1 MPKVRVRTTE
11 KASWSSNNLE
21 NALQLINSGSSIRNA
36 AKTIGIPFSSLQ
48 KRVRKGS
55 ILGPHLG
62 RYTVFSPDAEA
73 ELADLVKKMANIFYG
88 CTANQ
93 IRRVAFEYAE
103 NCNLKHNFNKAS
115 KMAGRDWLHAFMA
128 RNNISVRKPEAT
140 SINRITA
147 FNKTEVRLFY
157 ELLGQLMEKH
167 RFIQKNIY
175 NCDETGISTV
185 QTPGKI
191 LATKGQKRVGSI
203 TSWERGKNI
212 TLLCAMSAAGGYIP
226 PMFIF
231 PRKRLTPLLE
241 KDGPA
246 GAIYKCSEN
255 GWINEALF
263 RDWLAHFKQH
273 TKPSADEP
281 IYPLLDNHASHIS
294 LPIFE
299 YCKSNHIHMLSFPPH
314 TSHRM
319 QPLDVS
325 FFGPLKTAYKNE
337 CDSFLKSHLAE
348 KITPYDVASLVKKA
362 FNNVASISKGESG
375 FRSTGIFPLNP
386 EVFTEEDFLA
396 AEILQSETI
405 TIHDCNESLSTTS
418 TTPSASKK
426 VSSPDPSK
434 SKEV

>member
-36 AKTIGIPFSSLQ
+36 AKTMGIPFSSLQ
-48 KRVRKGS
+48 KRVKKGS
-55 ILGPHLG
+55 TLGPHLG
-62 RYTVFSPDAEA
+62 RYTVFSLDTES
-73 ELADLVKKMANIFYG
+73 ELANLVKKMANVFYG
-88 CTANQ
+88 CTASQ
-93 IRRVAFEYAE
+93 IRRVAFDYAE

-115 KMAGRDWLHAFMA
+115 KMAGRDWLHAFMS
-128 RNNISVRKPEAT
+128 RNDISVRKPEAT

-157 ELLGQLMEKH
+157 DLLGQLMERH
-167 RFIQKNIY
+167 RFVPKNIY

-231 PRKRLTPLLE
+231 PRKRLTPLLG

-246 GAIYKCSEN
+246 GALYKCSDN

-263 RDWLAHFKQH
+263 
-273 TKPSADEP
+273 
-281 IYPLLDNHASHIS
+281 LD
-294 LPIFE
+294 
-299 YCKSNHIHMLSFPPH
+299 
-314 TSHRM
+314 
-319 QPLDVS
+319 
-325 FFGPLKTAYKNE
+325 
-337 CDSFLKSHLAE
+337 
-348 KITPYDVASLVKKA
+348 
-362 FNNVASISKGESG
+362 
-375 FRSTGIFPLNP
+375 
-386 EVFTEEDFLA
+386 
-396 AEILQSETI
+396 
-405 TIHDCNESLSTTS
+405 
-418 TTPSASKK
+418 
-426 VSSPDPSK
+426 
-434 SKEV
+434 